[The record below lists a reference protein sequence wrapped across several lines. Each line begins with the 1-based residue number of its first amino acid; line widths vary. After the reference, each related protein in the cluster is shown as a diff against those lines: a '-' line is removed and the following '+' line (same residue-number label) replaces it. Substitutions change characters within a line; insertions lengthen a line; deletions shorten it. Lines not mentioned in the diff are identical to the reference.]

1 MNHFVGSYNLG
12 VPFPVLY
19 GGKGE
24 RASKLLSDDNDEKSK
39 WDFSKQFL
47 KYLPLFL
54 KTYI

>member
-12 VPFPVLY
+12 VPFTVLY

-39 WDFSKQFL
+39 WD
-47 KYLPLFL
+47 
-54 KTYI
+54 